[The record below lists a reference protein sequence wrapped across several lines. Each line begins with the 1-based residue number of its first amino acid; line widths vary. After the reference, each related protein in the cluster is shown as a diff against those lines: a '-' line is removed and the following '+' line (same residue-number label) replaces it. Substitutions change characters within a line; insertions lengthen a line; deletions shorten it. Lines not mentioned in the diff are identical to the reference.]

1 MKAESIE
8 LFETNGRL
16 IDKNKMSEF
25 KKKLIKELERQEQYN
40 ITLLQNKLDRVKLA
54 DELVRQEEKI
64 KEIQREEPNS
74 KLIQILMEQLRAD
87 RELANQKMDMMWKAM
102 EEQMERTR
110 ETMKNMDTGGGGG
123 FCTIQ

>member
-54 DELVRQEEKI
+54 EELVSQEEKI
-64 KEIQREEPNS
+64 KEFQREEPNS

-110 ETMKNMDTGGGGG
+110 ETMKNMDTGGGG